1 MWDELGPCIPLRRSG
16 LPEDIAKTIN
26 FLISDDAD
34 YITGVTIRVDGG
46 LILAGMPEDGKS
58 KWNFFNFIYL
68 ILNLHVMRYIWD
80 VMVNYATI
88 FNKIHIQMLALLG
101 RSEVLYFL

>member
-1 MWDELGPCIPLRRSG
+1 MNYELRNSVDPTTWSAPEIAPSILSADFGYLMDELGPCIPLRRSG

-58 KWNFFNFIYL
+58 KWN
-68 ILNLHVMRYIWD
+68 
-80 VMVNYATI
+80 
-88 FNKIHIQMLALLG
+88 
-101 RSEVLYFL
+101 